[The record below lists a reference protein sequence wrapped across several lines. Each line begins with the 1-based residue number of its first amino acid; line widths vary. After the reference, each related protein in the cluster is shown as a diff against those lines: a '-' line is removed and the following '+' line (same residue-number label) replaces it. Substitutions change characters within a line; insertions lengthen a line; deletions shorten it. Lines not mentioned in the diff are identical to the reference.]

1 MYNFYK
7 SVYNIQ
13 KRRDIVDRRKIRTAI
28 LVVFTIL
35 IFGLSCYICIVGF
48 QNINMEK
55 KLSQANKNSYD
66 TVKVNS
72 SINGVVDNDARVIF
86 KIKYDKSGEVQ
97 IEKQELAGKLA
108 GKKKSEVEKA
118 YKDVGYKVEKF
129 SAGEIVLIKNVDKYA
144 PNKYVLGIKNGF
156 IAIYKTDKQGN
167 MLIENEKRDIT
178 SISTNRL
185 KEEDIKLL
193 TKGDKYFQCNTR
205 EEAEARLEDY
215 E

>member
-1 MYNFYK
+1 
-7 SVYNIQ
+7 V
-13 KRRDIVDRRKIRTAI
+13 
-28 LVVFTIL
+28 
-35 IFGLSCYICIVGF
+35 VGF

-55 KLSQANKNSYD
+55 NLSQAKKNSNSYD

-72 SINGVVDNDARVIF
+72 SMNDAVADDARIIF
-86 KIKYDKSGEVQ
+86 KIKYNKSGEVQ
-97 IEKQELAGKLA
+97 VEKQESAGKLA

-118 YKDVGYKVEKF
+118 YKGVGYKIEKF
-129 SAGEIVLIKNVDKYA
+129 SAGEIILVKDVDKYA
-144 PNKYVLGIKNGF
+144 PGKYVLGIKDGF

-167 MLIENEKRDIT
+167 MFIENKKRDIT
-178 SISTNRL
+178 HISTDRL
-185 KEEDIKLL
+185 KAEDIKLL

>member
-1 MYNFYK
+1 M
-7 SVYNIQ
+7 
-13 KRRDIVDRRKIRTAI
+13 DRRKIRTTV

-35 IFGLSCYICIVGF
+35 IFVLSCYICVVGF

-55 KLSQANKNSYD
+55 NLSQAKKNSNSYD

-72 SINGVVDNDARVIF
+72 SMNDAVADDARIIF
-86 KIKYDKSGEVQ
+86 KIKYNKSGEVQ
-97 IEKQELAGKLA
+97 VEKQESAGKLA

-118 YKDVGYKVEKF
+118 YKGVGYKIEKF
-129 SAGEIVLIKNVDKYA
+129 SAGEIILVKDVDKYA
-144 PNKYVLGIKNGF
+144 PGKYVLGIKDGF

-167 MLIENEKRDIT
+167 MFIENKKRDIT
-178 SISTNRL
+178 HISTDRL
-185 KEEDIKLL
+185 KAEDIKLL